1 MPDGYRQDRKT
12 PVEIA
17 SDVLVMGA
25 VRALCQCYLLV
36 SQQNQ
41 SDLSL
46 TALDNPLK
54 QEYKIEGAF

>member
-17 SDVLVMGA
+17 SDVMVMGA
-25 VRALCQCYLLV
+25 VQALCECYLLV

-46 TALDNPLK
+46 TALDYPLK
-54 QEYKIEGAF
+54 QDYKIEGAF